1 VVEHSLRKRKVGGS
15 IPLGGIL
22 FILFYQPATTVYHI
36 LPVHQDSFSSSAS
49 RHTIRDRWYKFQ
61 VEMFTYCIRHSYHRL
76 WNGMCLQQLA
86 YEMRPCDD
94 SNAHILPAETLMI
107 GPAQTWFNLRMCS
120 NTLSFYGD
128 VKREHLQQ
136 TRATKYGRLE
146 LCIAVPRL
154 RIPYLLPR
162 ESWERIT
169 CNTYRG
175 T

>member
-107 GPAQTWFNLRMCS
+107 GPAQT
-120 NTLSFYGD
+120 
-128 VKREHLQQ
+128 
-136 TRATKYGRLE
+136 
-146 LCIAVPRL
+146 
-154 RIPYLLPR
+154 
-162 ESWERIT
+162 
-169 CNTYRG
+169 
-175 T
+175 